1 MAFFFPFR
9 LSFIVIDLFSERER
23 ERERE
28 KRERE
33 EGIPLEDR
41 KKREGVYWFGT

>member
-1 MAFFFPFR
+1 MAMG
-9 LSFIVIDLFSERER
+9 LTSSKTKR

-33 EGIPLEDR
+33 LENILNKFTQDT
-41 KKREGVYWFGT
+41 G